1 MKKNE
6 TSSVKKLPVILLV
19 ILLVSAA
26 VIVFFII
33 NKYRKG
39 KKSLTSGKVTK
50 ERVNTGKW
58 QEGVIEYDG
67 KYYKYNTNIKTFLF
81 LGIDKSGE
89 AVTSTSGAEGGQ
101 SDVIFLIVEN
111 RETKKMSMIAINRN
125 SMTDIDVYDVHDN
138 YVDTINAQIC
148 LQHTYG
154 DGGKISCMRT
164 ETAVSALM
172 DDIPISGYYS
182 MNLDGIPILN
192 DALGGVEVNVMDDID
207 AFGVKLHKGDDVT
220 LNGKQAYAYIRSRD
234 VNQFN
239 SASERLERQKQYIE
253 SMTKK
258 IRSLNT
264 LGADGMLDLYN
275 NLKDYS
281 VTDLDMSS
289 LVNELQDYEFSGD
302 MYTVPGQ
309 MVQGDPYEE
318 FNIDEDGLKKMII
331 DIFYV
336 ETEAPENK

>member
-6 TSSVKKLPVILLV
+6 TSSVKKLPVIVLVLLL
-19 ILLVSAA
+19 ILASI
-26 VIVFFII
+26 IVFLIVEKKRKE
-33 NKYRKG
+33 NKG
-39 KKSLTSGKVTK
+39 SVSGKVTK
-50 ERVNTGKW
+50 EKVNTGKW
-58 QEGVIEYDG
+58 QEGIIEYDG
-67 KYYKYNTNIKTFLF
+67 KYYKYNTNIKTYLF
-81 LGIDKSGE
+81 LGIDKSGK
-89 AVTSTSGAEGGQ
+89 AVTQTTGADGGQ

-111 RETKKMSMIAINRN
+111 RQTKKMSMVAINRN
-125 SMTDIDVYDVHDN
+125 SMTDIDVYDINDN

-164 ETAVSALM
+164 ETAVSSLM

-192 DALGGVEVNVMDDID
+192 DALGGVEVNVLDDID
-207 AFGVKLHKGDDVT
+207 AFGVKLKKGENLT

-234 VNQFN
+234 VDEFN
-239 SASERLERQKQYIE
+239 SATERLERQKQYIE

-264 LGADGMLDLYN
+264 IGADGLMDLYN

-281 VTDLDMSS
+281 VTDMDMAS
-289 LVNELQDYEFSGD
+289 LVNELQDYEFSGE

-309 MVQGDPYEE
+309 MVKGDPYEE
-318 FNIDEDGLKKMII
+318 FNIDEDGLKKLVI